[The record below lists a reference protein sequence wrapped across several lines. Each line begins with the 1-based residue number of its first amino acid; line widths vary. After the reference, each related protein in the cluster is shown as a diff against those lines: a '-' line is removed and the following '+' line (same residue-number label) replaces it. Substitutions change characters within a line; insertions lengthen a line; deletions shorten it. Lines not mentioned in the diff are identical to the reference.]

1 MTLVSAGQTLQ
12 ELRTQMERVDDV
24 MEYPDDVVFA
34 EDGDAGK
41 MKEIENFFN
50 PIPVLETERLLLR
63 KIELDDVDD
72 LFEIFSDPQIT
83 DSMTWEVNQTK
94 DDTLNKF
101 IKVVTKRHEEA
112 QSVDWAI
119 VLKENDKVI
128 GNCAFIDWSNRHS
141 KAEIGYVMNKA
152 YWGKGLATEG
162 VLRKNFKDWGEY
174 EALRDGLEDLSD
186 AIELSWLRG

>member
-1 MTLVSAGQTLQ
+1 M
-12 ELRTQMERVDDV
+12 
-24 MEYPDDVVFA
+24 
-34 EDGDAGK
+34 
-41 MKEIENFFN
+41 EIENFFK

-94 DDTLNKF
+94 EDTLNKF
-101 IKVVTKRHEEA
+101 IKVVTKRHEEG

-119 VLKENDKVI
+119 VLKENGKVI

-152 YWGKGLATEG
+152 YWGKGLATEALNELIRFG
-162 VLRKNFKDWGEY
+162 FDVIGLNRIEGGCDIDNFGSEKVMLKVGMQYEGTLRKNEFIKGEF
-174 EALRDGLEDLSD
+174 RDTKVFAMLKEDYL
-186 AIELSWLRG
+186 